1 MQLSSICSEFK
12 GEHETLAKYSITIM
26 FKRTEESISMIN
38 YYYRTIFENTGT
50 AMMILEEDLTV
61 FLINGECIKLFG
73 YTKEDLVGKKDW
85 LSLVNETDRDLIEK
99 YHHSRIIDPDSAP
112 RNYEISILDRYGKIR
127 SVWLT
132 VAIIPESCQTV
143 ASFIDITKNKELEK
157 LSQRYKLIFE
167 NARDIILC
175 MNQNG
180 QIIDANSIACQVY
193 GYAYD
198 ELLSLNIMD
207 IRAPESQLNTFPQ
220 MNEANLNGILFETI
234 HRRKDGSI
242 FPVEV
247 SSQGITIEN
256 VRYLLS
262 IVRDISQ
269 RKKTEES
276 LIRINKAVDSA
287 SNGIALIDSKGT
299 SVIYHNQAFYDLF
312 GYTCEEL
319 IQLGGLA
326 TLFCEQTAAKE
337 VYDSLINGTSWQGE
351 LKMRS
356 HNNRSLQIRL
366 HGDTIRNDSGNVI
379 GMFGIYTDISEQKLA
394 ELALANEKERLSV
407 TLHSIG
413 DGVIAT
419 DIEGRL
425 LTINPVAE
433 NIIGW
438 KQHEIIGR
446 ALVDFLEFSDSKSCH
461 VSGQVNNDIE
471 LILSSSNQTECLVQD
486 AILVTRDGSVKTI
499 SVNSAPILTSD
510 RIAIGHVLVIR
521 DVTDL
526 RKSEIKI
533 ALSQKLESI
542 GALAAGIA
550 HEINSP
556 LQYISDNNVFF
567 QESVSSLLKLIKGYQ
582 EFVGVAIDMNYLAD
596 FTSPIKAMET
606 ELEIEY
612 LLEEIPAALEQSMD
626 GIQRVRDLV
635 LAMKE
640 FSHPGTKQKKLSDLN
655 KGIEATITISRNEW
669 KYVAE
674 LNADLDHNLPL
685 INCAMNEINQVL
697 LNIIVNAAQAISE
710 VIEKGVIKRGTINV
724 SSRLKDE
731 YAEIRIADN
740 GGGIP
745 NTLISMIYDPF
756 FTTKAVGK
764 GTGQGLAI
772 AHDIIVNKHQGSID
786 VYSEEGQGTTFIIR
800 LPINRSETDLEDML

>member
-1 MQLSSICSEFK
+1 
-12 GEHETLAKYSITIM
+12 
-26 FKRTEESISMIN
+26 MIN

-61 FLINGECIKLFG
+61 FLINGECVKLFG
-73 YTKEDLVGKKDW
+73 YTKEDLEGKKDW
-85 LSLVNETDRDLIEK
+85 LSLVNKADRNLIEK

-127 SVWLT
+127 AVWLT

-175 MNQNG
+175 INQNG
-180 QIIDANSIACQVY
+180 EIIDANSIACQVY
-193 GYAYD
+193 GYTYD

-207 IRAPESQLNTFPQ
+207 IRAPETHLNAFPQ
-220 MNEANLNGILFETI
+220 LNEANLKGILFETV
-234 HRRKDGSI
+234 HRRKDGST

-247 SSQGITIEN
+247 SSQGINIED
-256 VRYLLS
+256 VRYLIS

-276 LIRINKAVDSA
+276 LIRINKATDSA

-299 SVIYHNQAFYDLF
+299 SVIYHNKAFYNLF
-312 GYTCEEL
+312 GYTAEEL
-319 IQLGGLA
+319 KQCGGLA
-326 TLFCEQTAAKE
+326 TLFCEQSAAQE
-337 VYDSLINGTSWQGE
+337 VYESLINGNYWQGV

-356 HNNRSLQIRL
+356 RNNLSLQVRL
-366 HGDTIRNDSGNVI
+366 HGDTIRNDSGNII
-379 GMFGIYTDISEQKLA
+379 GMFGIYTDITEQKLA

-438 KQHEIIGR
+438 KQHEILGR
-446 ALVDFLEFSDSKSCH
+446 ALVDFLEFSDSKACQAA
-461 VSGQVNNDIE
+461 GQVNNDIE

-486 AILVTRDGSVKTI
+486 AILVARDGNVKTV
-499 SVNSAPILTSD
+499 SVNSAPILTSE

-521 DVTDL
+521 DVTDI

-556 LQYISDNNVFF
+556 LQYISDNTVFF
-567 QESVSSLLKLIKGYQ
+567 RESVSTLLKLIQSYQ
-582 EFVGVAIDMNYLAD
+582 KFAGNAIEMNCLAD
-596 FTSPIKAMET
+596 FAFQIKAMES

-612 LLEEIPAALEQSMD
+612 LLEEIPVAIEQTMD
-626 GIQRVRDLV
+626 GIQRVRNLV

-685 INCAMNEINQVL
+685 INCVMDEINQVF
-697 LNIIVNAAQAISE
+697 LNIFVNAAQAISE

-731 YAEIRIADN
+731 YAEIIIADN

-745 NTLISMIYDPF
+745 NALISMIYDPF
-756 FTTKAVGK
+756 FTTKPVGK

-772 AHDIIVNKHQGSID
+772 AHDIIVTKHQGSID

-800 LPINRSETDLEDML
+800 LPVNCSETDLEDML